1 MMDKRIKEA
10 IKDVL
15 RQRPGISTEEAVEI
29 VKIYAEKPDPVKLEE
44 QYYRRQA
51 NRILASFRDDSNVR
65 DCFNIR
71 TDSGERLYINV
82 PATTDESQ
90 LKAVKKALATKY
102 RGLNRSLKK
111 VQRRELELAGQMA
124 MFNEEAQ

>member
-1 MMDKRIKEA
+1 MDKRIREA

-15 RQRPGISTEEAVEI
+15 RQRPGISTDEAVEI
-29 VKIYAEKPDPVKLEE
+29 VKIYAEKPDPIKLEE

-51 NRILASFRDDSNVR
+51 NSILASFRDERNVR

-71 TDSGERLYINV
+71 TAAGERLYIDV
-82 PATTDESQ
+82 TSTTDKQ
-90 LKAVKKALATKY
+90 HLATAKKALAAKY

-111 VQRRELELAGQMA
+111 VQARELELSGQMT
-124 MFNEEAQ
+124 MFREEAL

>member
-1 MMDKRIKEA
+1 MDKRIREA

-15 RQRPGISTEEAVEI
+15 RQRPGISTDEAVEI

-44 QYYRRQA
+44 QYYRKQA
-51 NRILASFRDDSNVR
+51 NSILASFRDERNVR

-71 TDSGERLYINV
+71 TASGERLYIDVTSTTNKQHL
-82 PATTDESQ
+82 AT
-90 LKAVKKALATKY
+90 AKKALAAKY

-111 VQRRELELAGQMA
+111 VQARELELSGQME
-124 MFNEEAQ
+124 MFREEAQ

>member
-1 MMDKRIKEA
+1 MDKRIKEA

-15 RQRPGISTEEAVEI
+15 RERPGISTEEAVEI

-65 DCFNIR
+65 ECFNIR
-71 TDSGERLYINV
+71 TESGERLYINV
-82 PATTDESQ
+82 PTTTNKAQ
-90 LKAVKKALATKY
+90 LERAKKTLAAKY
-102 RGLNRSLKK
+102 RGLNKSIKK
-111 VQRRELELAGQMA
+111 VQRRELELAGQMT
-124 MFNEEAQ
+124 MFREEAQ

>member
-1 MMDKRIKEA
+1 MDKRIKEA

-65 DCFNIR
+65 ECFNIR
-71 TDSGERLYINV
+71 TEDGERLYINV
-82 PATTDESQ
+82 PTTTNKAQ
-90 LKAVKKALATKY
+90 LERAKKTLAAKY
-102 RGLNRSLKK
+102 RGLNKSIKK
-111 VQRRELELAGQMA
+111 VQRRELELAGQMT